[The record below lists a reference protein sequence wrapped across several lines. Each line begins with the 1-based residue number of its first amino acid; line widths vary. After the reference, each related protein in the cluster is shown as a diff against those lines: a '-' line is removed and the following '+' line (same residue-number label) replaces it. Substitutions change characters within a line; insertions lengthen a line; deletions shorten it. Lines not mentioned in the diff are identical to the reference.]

1 MGNICNNK
9 TIKSRSCCDFS
20 QDSDIKILEPIYP
33 NYPLLPSTTVEE
45 TRTCSIQFVDSYNQN
60 NNFFY
65 YLKHVTYLQK
75 YIRLYLSKVRSHH
88 NNKLIVISKQIENEP
103 SFTLFSLK
111 SSKVLSND
119 NNCLFGNY
127 LLKKNKSKYK
137 GMAINHCKTGFGII
151 QWNDSSYIKGNFTN
165 DILNG
170 ICEYNDTETRSEF
183 SGEYENNLPNGY
195 GVYKTSFFV
204 VEGEWSKN
212 ALTGIGM
219 EYTDNDTLYQGE
231 YINNRKEGI
240 GIFKWS
246 DGTIYKGEWKNNS
259 MDGYGIIVYPD
270 NKMYL
275 GQIVKG
281 SMSGYGEF
289 YWGDSGKR
297 YFGYYNKDKRD
308 GFGCYIWNLEPLK
321 VYLGFWEEGTM
332 DGVGIKISGNVIRY
346 GVWKRGEKEIWLKG
360 PWEMRKYAKSYQIKY
375 IKIMEQKQRKVISF
389 IKRLVK

>member
-45 TRTCSIQFVDSYNQN
+45 TRTCSIKFVDSYNQN

-75 YIRLYLSKVRSHH
+75 YIRVYLSKVRSHH
-88 NNKLIVISKQIENEP
+88 NNKLIVMSKQIENEP

-246 DGTIYKGEWKNNS
+246 DGTIYKGEWRNNS
-259 MDGYGIIVYPD
+259 VM
-270 NKMYL
+270 
-275 GQIVKG
+275 
-281 SMSGYGEF
+281 
-289 YWGDSGKR
+289 GK
-297 YFGYYNKDKRD
+297 K
-308 GFGCYIWNLEPLK
+308 
-321 VYLGFWEEGTM
+321 
-332 DGVGIKISGNVIRY
+332 
-346 GVWKRGEKEIWLKG
+346 
-360 PWEMRKYAKSYQIKY
+360 
-375 IKIMEQKQRKVISF
+375 
-389 IKRLVK
+389 